1 MIKKEFTVPKP
12 LELEVNNTLR
22 YLTELRIDI
31 KTKQIEIEALQ
42 SKEQTLNKNLREL
55 LEGLKEWKEK
65 E

>member
-12 LELEVNNTLR
+12 LEPEVNNTLR